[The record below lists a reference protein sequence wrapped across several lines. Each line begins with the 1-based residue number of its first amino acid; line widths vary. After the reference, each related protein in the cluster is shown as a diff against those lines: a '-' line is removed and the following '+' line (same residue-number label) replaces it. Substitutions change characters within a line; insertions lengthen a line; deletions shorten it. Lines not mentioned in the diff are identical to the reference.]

1 MIELKLCPFCGSEPE
16 IKYILGRKAV
26 VCQGCNAE
34 MASDYTPIEI
44 LIDMWNRRN
53 NEEEF
58 INEKK

>member
-1 MIELKLCPFCGSEPE
+1 MIELKSCPFCGGKAE
-16 IKYILGRKAV
+16 IRYILGRKAV
-26 VCQGCNAE
+26 ACQGCNAN
-34 MASDYTPIEI
+34 MISDYTPIEI